1 MICSRWVS
9 FDQWV
14 VGWPTAYNTLEK
26 SILNEVNRNIRLRI
40 DVVRPERVNDFET
53 ASCMKLLSKD
63 RA

>member
-40 DVVRPERVNDFET
+40 DVVRRRGDRTIENVSLCIVAQET
-53 ASCMKLLSKD
+53 A
-63 RA
+63 